1 MMMGGLSRLDK
12 FGNVHVSTPSFRKVW
27 VRNDYTIQ
35 TLRGSGSDLTLI

>member
-12 FGNVHVSTPSFRKVW
+12 FENVHVSTPSFRKVW